1 MKVILAS
8 VIYFVAVI
16 VIAHFFAPSTYRWTH
31 NTVSDLAAQGLK
43 YQWLMQAGFIGF
55 GLLLNLGFILKFVEA
70 GKVSYPDLL
79 VMVYGLA
86 ILLSGFFSAAPFLPG
101 VQYSVRA
108 ASLHSLF
115 ATLAGISFTIGIFYR
130 SVTAPTPAE
139 RWIHLI
145 FFVLV
150 TGFSLLFGLCEN
162 GVIQLGKGLAQRG
175 LYLVSFI
182 WLVLSQ
188 V

>member
-8 VIYFVAVI
+8 VIYFVAMI
-16 VIAHFFAPSTYRWTH
+16 VIAHFFAPSRYRWTQ
-31 NTVSDLAAQGLK
+31 NKVSDLAAQGLK
-43 YQWLMQAGFIGF
+43 YQWIMRAGFIGF
-55 GLLLNLGFILKFVEA
+55 GVLLNLGFLLKFVEA

-86 ILLSGFFSAAPFLPG
+86 ILLSGFFSTAPFLEG
-101 VQYSVRA
+101 VKYSVPE
-108 ASLHSLF
+108 SKLHSLF
-115 ATLAGISFTIGIFYR
+115 ATMAGISFTIGIFYR
-130 SVTAPTPAE
+130 AVTAPTPAE
-139 RWIHLI
+139 RWIHMI

>member
-8 VIYFVAVI
+8 VIYFVVVI
-16 VIAHFFAPSTYRWTH
+16 VIAHFFAPPAYRWTR
-31 NTVSDLAAQGLK
+31 NTISDLAAQGLK
-43 YQWLMQAGFIGF
+43 YKWIMQAGFIGF
-55 GLLLNLGFILKFVEA
+55 GVLLNLGFVLKFIDA
-70 GKVSYPDLL
+70 RKVSYPDIL

-86 ILLSGFFSAAPFLPG
+86 ILLSGFFSTAPFLEG
-101 VQYSVRA
+101 VKYSLPE
-108 ASLHSLF
+108 SKLHSLF
-115 ATLAGISFTIGIFYR
+115 ATVAGISFTIGIFYR
-130 SVTAPTPAE
+130 AVTAPTSAE
-139 RWIHLI
+139 RWMHVL

-150 TGFSLLFGLCEN
+150 TGFSMLFGLCEN